1 MRGINP
7 QKIPELIAKDVEVV
21 EKEARFIFEISPDE
35 TRIEI
40 RENPSSRLNVMAI
53 IGPSQGLGRNWEKVL
68 LAEIGISRSRPY
80 HEARGLDV
88 KSDLPSIPRR
98 RKWFSMSLSQYRLV
112 APIVFKKI
120 EGLAYQRISL
130 WEKGPL
136 SSNVFMV
143 RAQWHRWIRSQKA
156 LITKN
161 GYIEAI
167 KGVRFTVSLKDE
179 YFVRDICWA
188 ESNLNKHLKNYLKGL
203 VNFIDLRLN
212 WYKFSYK
219 GRMPI
224 QRLKGI
230 REVRERL
237 RQPFLLRNR
246 HLLIEVVRRLKQE
259 KRNHFWYQVAEM
271 IVWDGKES
279 EESRLASLASS
290 CLDLPRP
297 RSRLGSIQLRIT
309 TGIDKKKDYIVF
321 EVFLDKNKALSS

>member
-7 QKIPELIAKDVEVV
+7 KKIPELIAKDVEVV

-35 TRIEI
+35 TRIEM

-98 RKWFSMSLSQYRLV
+98 RKWFSLSLSQYRLV

-143 RAQWHRWIRSQKA
+143 
-156 LITKN
+156 
-161 GYIEAI
+161 
-167 KGVRFTVSLKDE
+167 
-179 YFVRDICWA
+179 
-188 ESNLNKHLKNYLKGL
+188 
-203 VNFIDLRLN
+203 
-212 WYKFSYK
+212 
-219 GRMPI
+219 
-224 QRLKGI
+224 
-230 REVRERL
+230 
-237 RQPFLLRNR
+237 
-246 HLLIEVVRRLKQE
+246 
-259 KRNHFWYQVAEM
+259 
-271 IVWDGKES
+271 
-279 EESRLASLASS
+279 
-290 CLDLPRP
+290 
-297 RSRLGSIQLRIT
+297 
-309 TGIDKKKDYIVF
+309 
-321 EVFLDKNKALSS
+321 